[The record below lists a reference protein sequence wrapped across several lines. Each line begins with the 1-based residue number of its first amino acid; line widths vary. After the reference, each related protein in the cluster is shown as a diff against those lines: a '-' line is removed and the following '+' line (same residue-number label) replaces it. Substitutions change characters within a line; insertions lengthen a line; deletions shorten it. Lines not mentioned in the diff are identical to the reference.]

1 MMSILRSSLKVS
13 AGAVSRFGP
22 RVNKNGTRIPMRAN
36 KTGSVRIF
44 TPKKLISTVECPSQA
59 AVTRALLHF
68 AGSGLVGA
76 GVIGPKLFN
85 IASRHK
91 YHVHRRTPG
100 FLKFCFLLLYF
111 IKFF

>member
-1 MMSILRSSLKVS
+1 MMSIFGSSLKVS

-36 KTGSVRIF
+36 KTGSVKIF

-59 AVTRALLHF
+59 AVTRASLHF
-68 AGSGLVGA
+68 AGFGLVNA
-76 GVIGPKLFN
+76 SAIGSRLFN

-91 YHVHRRTPG
+91 YDAHRCTRG
-100 FLKFCFLLLYF
+100 FLKFGFAELIF
-111 IKFF
+111 IFY